1 MLLGWLDVV
10 GLAACCKAG
19 WLSVVRLAGCS
30 RLAGCCSAD
39 CLLLGCLAIFRLA
52 GSLIRSAVPARDWLP
67 NLCLAGNPVTRI
79 PDFVQPWRPQ
89 CPCRGRRA
97 RLGGCSRPWGSP
109 T

>member
-39 CLLLGCLAIFRLA
+39 CLLLGCLAVFRLA

-79 PDFVQPWRPQ
+79 PDFVQPWW
-89 CPCRGRRA
+89 
-97 RLGGCSRPWGSP
+97 GGGMINWK
-109 T
+109 